1 MWKLLEHQE
10 VEDNFYFSSSM
21 DDTGGN
27 EKLNYITDAQ
37 IEIEEVGN
45 TLEKCCF
52 SLHVFELVCV
62 CCRCTW
68 SARS

>member
-27 EKLNYITDAQ
+27 EKLNPTSAKSQKKRRIIDFTGT
-37 IEIEEVGN
+37 EIVGKSSI
-45 TLEKCCF
+45 LK
-52 SLHVFELVCV
+52 SL
-62 CCRCTW
+62 
-68 SARS
+68 